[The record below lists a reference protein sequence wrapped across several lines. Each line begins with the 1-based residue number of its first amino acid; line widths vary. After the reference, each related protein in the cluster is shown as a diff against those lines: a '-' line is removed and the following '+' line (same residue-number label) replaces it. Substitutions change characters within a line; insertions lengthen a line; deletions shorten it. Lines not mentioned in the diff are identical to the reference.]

1 MNTLAKSMSVRS
13 HAIALALLCVPLVAC
28 SVAPPVFMAQGTR
41 LLVVATD
48 AEGGRDERLSFFTS
62 VADGDGVDDIE
73 LLYIVHDGEE
83 LCWTLEPATWQRSDE
98 GASVWVGSNTLDAPG
113 PTIPRGQYRAIL
125 IDKAGERGESTFL
138 INAPETSVYD
148 IPSVRLSGTSI
159 TVGSPYPSN
168 TAFFLDSGGNVTKTI
183 PVAKGE
189 IPLDSLWPNG
199 QWRSGADYI
208 AVYGLDPK
216 SETGFFS
223 WKIRLPD

>member
-1 MNTLAKSMSVRS
+1 MIS
-13 HAIALALLCVPLVAC
+13 IASTLLCILLASC
-28 SVAPPVFMAQGTR
+28 SLAPPVFMAQGSR

-48 AEGGRDERLSFFTS
+48 AEGSRDEHLSFFAS

-73 LLYIVHDGEE
+73 FMHIVHDGEE
-83 LCWTLEPATWQRSDE
+83 LCWTLEPETWHRSEE
-98 GASVWVGSNTLDAPG
+98 GSSVWIGSNALDAPG

-125 IDKAGERGESTFL
+125 IDKAGERGETTFF
-138 INAPETSVYD
+138 INAPETIVYD
-148 IPSVRLSGTSI
+148 LPSLRMSGTAI
-159 TVGSPYPSN
+159 IVISPYPAN
-168 TAFFLDSGGNVTKTI
+168 TLFFIDSGGNVTKTV
-183 PVAKGE
+183 PVATGE
-189 IPLDSLWPNG
+189 VTLDSLWPKA